1 MSQDEKKRALA
12 AAIINEEAKAATALL
27 KDRKRGR
34 EDAEA
39 VLQTK
44 HAIKQSSLEDC
55 EEAPMGS
62 LGSTRPPRPGLAP
75 STGERLWLV

>member
-1 MSQDEKKRALA
+1 MLQYDKKRALA
-12 AAIINEEAKAATALL
+12 AAIINEEAQAATALL
-27 KDRKRGR
+27 KERKRES

-39 VLQTK
+39 VLQAN

-62 LGSTRPPRPGLAP
+62 IGHMNVFG
-75 STGERLWLV
+75 

>member
-1 MSQDEKKRALA
+1 MLQDEKKRALA

-27 KDRKRGR
+27 KKRKREC

-44 HAIKQSSLEDC
+44 HTIKQSSLEDC

-62 LGSTRPPRPGLAP
+62 LGSTRPPRPGLVP
-75 STGERLWLV
+75 NTDERLWLV

>member
-1 MSQDEKKRALA
+1 MLQDEKKRALA
-12 AAIINEEAKAATALL
+12 AAIIHEEAKAATALL
-27 KDRKRGR
+27 KKRKRER

-62 LGSTRPPRPGLAP
+62 LGSTRSPRPGLVP
-75 STGERLWLV
+75 STDERLWLV

>member
-1 MSQDEKKRALA
+1 MLQDEKKRALS

-44 HAIKQSSLEDC
+44 HAIKQSSLEDI
-55 EEAPMGS
+55 EEAPTGS
-62 LGSTRPPRPGLAP
+62 LGSPRSPRPGLVP
-75 STGERLWLV
+75 STDERLLLV

>member
-1 MSQDEKKRALA
+1 MQDEKKRALA

-27 KDRKRGR
+27 KKRKRDS

-39 VLQTK
+39 VMQTK
-44 HAIKQSSLEDC
+44 HIINQPSLEDC

-62 LGSTRPPRPGLAP
+62 LGSTRPPRPGLVP
-75 STGERLWLV
+75 STDDRLELV

>member
-1 MSQDEKKRALA
+1 MLQDEKKRALA

-34 EDAEA
+34 EDTEA

-62 LGSTRPPRPGLAP
+62 LGSIRPPRPGLVP
-75 STGERLWLV
+75 RTEERLQLV

>member
-1 MSQDEKKRALA
+1 MQAEKKRALA

-27 KDRKRGR
+27 KKRKRGS

-62 LGSTRPPRPGLAP
+62 LGSTRSPRPGLAP
-75 STGERLWLV
+75 TTDERLWLV

>member
-1 MSQDEKKRALA
+1 MQDEKKRALA
-12 AAIINEEAKAATALL
+12 AAIINAEAKAATALL
-27 KDRKRGR
+27 KTRSRGS

-39 VLQTK
+39 VLQAK

-62 LGSTRPPRPGLAP
+62 LGSTLPLRPGLVP
-75 STGERLWLV
+75 STDERFQMV